1 MKTKIKHYLIFFCIN
16 KILQNHVVPKKIRL
30 KRHKLANATSKSA
43 VVSQDLL
50 KLVDLTRNGVKRKR
64 SSQ

>member
-1 MKTKIKHYLIFFCIN
+1 MSMIFSIN
-16 KILQNHVVPKKIRL
+16 KILQNHVVSEKIRL

-50 KLVDLTRNGVKRKR
+50 KLVDSTRNGVKRKR
-64 SSQ
+64 